1 MMNFVYDNR
10 RSAAIGIGL
19 IVLGV
24 IWWLNLWWLLLPG
37 ALIAGGVAAYIQ
49 RRATRTSEA
58 VQAVLWG
65 VGLGVLLLIDFL
77 FPGVLFLA
85 GISIL
90 ARGRETAIDAQMQR
104 FIGGLRR
111 PPTGA
116 PSPETTRVPITVHP
130 GAAPHPPM
138 DRPAT
143 GETTRLRE

>member
-1 MMNFVYDNR
+1 MNFVHDNR

-49 RRATRTSEA
+49 RRATRAPEA
-58 VQAVLWG
+58 VQVGLWG
-65 VGLGVLLLIDFL
+65 VGLGLLLLIDFV

-90 ARGRETAIDAQMQR
+90 ARGREPEIDSRVQR
-104 FIGGLRR
+104 LISGLRR
-111 PPTGA
+111 PRAT
-116 PSPETTRVPITVHP
+116 SHRPETTSVPISVHP
-130 GAAPHPPM
+130 GVAPHMPA
-138 DRPAT
+138 DRAAT
-143 GETTRLRE
+143 DETTRLRE

>member
-1 MMNFVYDNR
+1 MNFVRDNR

-49 RRATRTSEA
+49 RRATRASEA
-58 VQAVLWG
+58 VQIGLWG
-65 VGLGVLLLIDFL
+65 VGLGLLLLIDFL

-90 ARGRETAIDAQMQR
+90 VRGREMEIDTQVQR
-104 FIGGLRR
+104 FVGGLRR
-111 PPTGA
+111 PRSTPR
-116 PSPETTRVPITVHP
+116 SPETTSVPITVHP
-130 GAAPHPPM
+130 GNAPHPAM

>member
-1 MMNFVYDNR
+1 MNLVYDNR
-10 RSAAIGIGL
+10 RSAAVGIGL

-58 VQAVLWG
+58 VQGGLWG
-65 VGLGVLLLIDFL
+65 VGLGLLILIDFL

-90 ARGRETAIDAQMQR
+90 LRGREPEIDDQMQR
-104 FIGGLRR
+104 FVSGLRR
-111 PPTGA
+111 PRSTVH
-116 PSPETTRVPITVHP
+116 SPETTSVPISVHP
-130 GAAPHPPM
+130 GATPHTPA
-138 DRPAT
+138 DRAAT

>member
-1 MMNFVYDNR
+1 MNFVHENR

-19 IVLGV
+19 IILGV

-58 VQAVLWG
+58 VQVGLWG
-65 VGLGVLLLIDFL
+65 VGLGLLVLIDFL

-90 ARGRETAIDAQMQR
+90 ARGRETDLDGQVQR
-104 FIGGLRR
+104 FVSGLRR
-111 PPTGA
+111 LRTPTPA
-116 PSPETTRVPITVHP
+116 PETSSVPITVHP
-130 GAAPHPPM
+130 GAAPHTPA
-138 DRPAT
+138 DRAAT
-143 GETTRLRE
+143 GETTRLRES

>member
-1 MMNFVYDNR
+1 MNFVHENR

-49 RRATRTSEA
+49 RRATRPSEA
-58 VQAVLWG
+58 VQAGLWG
-65 VGLGVLLLIDFL
+65 VGLGLLVLIDFL

-90 ARGRETAIDAQMQR
+90 ARGRETDIDGQVRR
-104 FIGGLRR
+104 FVGGLRR
-111 PPTGA
+111 PRSTTHP
-116 PSPETTRVPITVHP
+116 PETTSVPITVHP
-130 GAAPHPPM
+130 GVAPHPPA
-138 DRPAT
+138 DRAAT
-143 GETTRLRE
+143 GETTRLRES